1 MSMKG
6 LFFVCMA
13 AVAASPVFGASLL
26 YQGHGSVRIEAADG
40 MVIYVDPYAGEG
52 YDKKADLILITH
64 EHRDHNNIDLIKE
77 KADAVILRSKDML
90 IKGIYQIKKIGNI
103 KIEAVPAYNKNHK
116 KEECVGYILTIN
128 GKTIY
133 LSGDTSTTDAMPGF
147 KERKLDYAFLCMDG
161 KYNMGPEEAT
171 ECAKMIGAKH
181 TVPYHMTPGK
191 LFDEETA
198 KKLKV
203 DSILIVPAGSKID
216 L

>member
-1 MSMKG
+1 MKG
-6 LFFVCMA
+6 LFLILA
-13 AVAASPVFGASLL
+13 AVCTASPVCAASLL
-26 YQGHGSVRIEAADG
+26 YQGHGSVRIETSEG
-40 MVIYVDPYAGEG
+40 KVIYVDPYAGEG
-52 YDKKADLILITH
+52 YDRKADLILITH

-77 KADAVILRSKDML
+77 KADAIILRSKDML

-116 KEECVGYILTIN
+116 KEECVGYILTVD

-133 LSGDTSTTDAMPGF
+133 LSGDTSTTDAMPGL

-171 ECAKMIGAKH
+171 ECAKMIGAKKS
-181 TVPYHMTPGK
+181 VPYHMAPGK

-198 KKLKV
+198 RKLKV
-203 DSILIVPAGSKID
+203 DSLQIVPAGSKID

>member
-1 MSMKG
+1 MKS
-6 LFFVCMA
+6 LFFICIA

-26 YQGHGSVRIEAADG
+26 YQGHGSVRITAGDG
-40 MVIYVDPYAGEG
+40 TVIYVDPFAGEG
-52 YDKKADLILITH
+52 YDKKADLILVTH
-64 EHRDHNNIDLIKE
+64 EHRDHNNIELVKQTE
-77 KADAVILRSKDML
+77 KTVILRSKDML
-90 IKGIYQIKKIGNI
+90 IDGKYQTKEVCSI

-116 KEECVGYILTIN
+116 KEECVGYILTID

-133 LSGDTSTTDAMPGF
+133 LAGDTSTTNAMPGF
-147 KERKLDYAFLCMDG
+147 KNRKLDYAFLPMDG
-161 KYNMGPEEAT
+161 KYNMGSEEAT

-181 TVPYHMTPGK
+181 SVPYHMAPGK

-203 DSILIVPAGSKID
+203 DSLLIVPAGTEIE